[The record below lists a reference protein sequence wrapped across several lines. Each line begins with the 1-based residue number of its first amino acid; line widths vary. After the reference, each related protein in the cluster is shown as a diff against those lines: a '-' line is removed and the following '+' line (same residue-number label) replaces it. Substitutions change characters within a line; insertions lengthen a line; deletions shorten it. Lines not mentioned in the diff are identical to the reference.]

1 MPPKPLANWDKTL
14 DLMQFVP
21 MFGNFAFMIAAF
33 VVALS
38 VIVAI
43 HEYGH
48 YIVGRWCGI
57 HADVFSLGFGPVV
70 YSRVDQRGT
79 KWQIAA
85 LPLGGYVKFMGDA
98 NAASVGTD
106 GTVSEADERRTMLG
120 APLWARA
127 ATVAAGPIFN
137 FVLAIAIFA
146 GSIMYQGRS
155 ADPLTFGE
163 MRPLPASFAS
173 DLREGDVMVAIEGV
187 LFNDTERTVAIS
199 DLVPIQERL
208 DYTVLRGG
216 DEITIDGP
224 YYFPAAVSSVS
235 PRSAAD
241 DADIK
246 VNDVI
251 TAIDGVPV
259 FAFKQVQDIVLAADG
274 AALDFEIWRE
284 GEALTKTIAPRRVDL
299 PKPEGGFET
308 RWLVGITGTIFFEEK
323 TVSVG
328 PFEAVSLGAQG
339 LWNTLTTSLSAM
351 QHILVGQISTCNL
364 SGPVGI
370 AETSGSM
377 AEQGA
382 QSFIWFIGALSAAV
396 GLMNLFPIPVLDG
409 GHLVFYA
416 YEAVTRRKPSDRA
429 VQVFMFLG
437 LSLILSL
444 MTFTILNDIILCP

>member
-1 MPPKPLANWDKTL
+1 
-14 DLMQFVP
+14 MQFVP

-57 HADVFSLGFGPVV
+57 HADVFSLGFGPVI
-70 YSRVDQRGT
+70 YSRMDKRGT
-79 KWQIAA
+79 LWQIAT
-85 LPLGGYVKFMGDA
+85 LPLGGYVKFLGDA

-106 GTVSEADERRTMLG
+106 GTVTKADMRRTMLG
-120 APLWARA
+120 APLWART
-127 ATVAAGPIFN
+127 ATVAAGPVFN

-155 ADPLTFGE
+155 VEPLTFGQL
-163 MRPLPASFAS
+163 RPLPPSFATE
-173 DLREGDVMVAIEGV
+173 LRNGDVMLAVEGV
-187 LFNDTERTVAIS
+187 LFNDSARDDDIVDVIP
-199 DLVPIQERL
+199 VQERL
-208 DYTVLRGG
+208 NYTVLRDG
-216 DEITIDGP
+216 DEITVQGP
-224 YYFPAAVSSVS
+224 YYFPASAASVS

-246 VNDVI
+246 INDVI
-251 TAIDGVPV
+251 TAINGETIY
-259 FAFKQVQDIVLAADG
+259 AFSQVQDIVRNAEGAD
-274 AALDFEIWRE
+274 LVFTIWRDGQTLE
-284 GEALTKTIAPRRVDL
+284 KKIAPRRVDL
-299 PKPEGGFET
+299 PTLEGGFET
-308 RWLVGITGTIFFEEK
+308 RWLIGITGTIFFEEQRE
-323 TVSVG
+323 
-328 PFEAVSLGAQG
+328 FMG
-339 LWNTLTTSLSAM
+339 LWAATKMGAEGLWSTVKTSLSAM
-351 QHILVGQISTCNL
+351 QHILFGQISTCNL

-396 GLMNLFPIPVLDG
+396 GLINLFPIPVLDG

-416 YEAVTRRKPSDRA
+416 YEAVSRRKPSDRA
-429 VQVFMFLG
+429 VQAFMFMG

-444 MTFTILNDIILCP
+444 MSFTILNDTILCP

>member
-1 MPPKPLANWDKTL
+1 
-14 DLMQFVP
+14 MQFVP
-21 MFGNFAFMIAAF
+21 MFGNFAFMIVAF

-57 HADVFSLGFGPVV
+57 HADVFSLGFGPVI
-70 YSRVDQRGT
+70 YSRMDKRGT

-98 NAASVGTD
+98 NAASVGSD
-106 GTVSEADERRTMLG
+106 GAVSEVDMRRTMMG
-120 APLWARA
+120 APLWART
-127 ATVAAGPIFN
+127 ATVAAGPVFN

-155 ADPLTFGE
+155 AEPLTFGE
-163 MRPLPASFAS
+163 PRPLPASYAS
-173 DLREGDVMVAIEGV
+173 DLRQGDVMVAVEGV
-187 LFNDTERTVAIS
+187 LFNDPDREGQMS
-199 DLVPIQERL
+199 DFVPLQERL
-208 DYTVLRGG
+208 DYTVLRDG
-216 DEITIDGP
+216 DELTIKGP
-224 YYFPAAVSSVS
+224 YYFPAAVASVS

-246 VNDVI
+246 INDVI
-251 TAIDGVPV
+251 TAINGDTI
-259 FAFKQVQDIVLAADG
+259 FAFTQVQEVVLAADG
-274 AALDFEIWRE
+274 APLEFEIWRD
-284 GEALTKTIAPRRVDL
+284 GETLTKTIAPRRVDL
-299 PKPEGGFET
+299 PTPEGGFET
-308 RWLVGITGTIFFEEK
+308 RWLIGITGTIFFDEE

-328 PFEAVSLGAQG
+328 VVEATRLGAEG
-339 LWNTLTTSLSAM
+339 LWNTVTTSLSAM
-351 QHILVGQISTCNL
+351 QHILFGQISTCNL

-396 GLMNLFPIPVLDG
+396 GLINLFPIPVLDG

-429 VQVFMFLG
+429 VQVFMFVG

-444 MTFTILNDIILCP
+444 MMFTILNDTILCP

>member
-1 MPPKPLANWDKTL
+1 
-14 DLMQFVP
+14 MQFVP

-70 YSRVDQRGT
+70 YSRVDKRGT
-79 KWQIAA
+79 KWQVAA

-98 NAASVGTD
+98 NAASVG
-106 GTVSEADERRTMLG
+106 SEGEVAEVDLRKTMLG
-120 APLWARA
+120 APLWART
-127 ATVAAGPIFN
+127 ATVAAGPVFN

-155 ADPLTFGE
+155 AEPLTFGE
-163 MRPLPASFAS
+163 LRPLPASFSS
-173 DLREGDVMVAIEGV
+173 DLRAGDVMVAVEGV
-187 LFNDTERTVAIS
+187 LFNDPDRTEAVT
-199 DLVPIQERL
+199 DLVPVKDRL
-208 DYTVLRGG
+208 DYSILRDG
-216 DEITIDGP
+216 DELTINGP
-224 YYFPAAVSSVS
+224 YYFPTSVASVS

-246 VNDVI
+246 INDVI
-251 TAIDGVPV
+251 TAINGEPV
-259 FAFKQVQDIVLAADG
+259 FAFVQLQETVLAADG
-274 AALDFEIWRE
+274 APLDFTLWRD
-284 GEALTKTIAPRRVDL
+284 GETIEKTIAPRRVDL
-299 PKPEGGFET
+299 PLPEGGFET
-308 RWLVGITGTIFFEEK
+308 RWLIGITGTIFFEEK
-323 TVSVG
+323 TEAVG
-328 PFEAVSLGAQG
+328 VFEAVSLGAQG
-339 LWNTLTTSLSAM
+339 LWTTVTTSLSAM
-351 QHILVGQISTCNL
+351 KHILVGQISTCNL

-429 VQVFMFLG
+429 IQVFMFMG

-444 MTFTILNDIILCP
+444 MTFTILNDAILCP

>member
-1 MPPKPLANWDKTL
+1 
-14 DLMQFVP
+14 MQFVP

-79 KWQIAA
+79 KWQVAA

-106 GTVSEADERRTMLG
+106 GTVSQADARRTMLG

-163 MRPLPASFAS
+163 QRPLPASFAS

-199 DLVPIQERL
+199 DLVPVQERL

-251 TAIDGVPV
+251 TTIDGVPV

-274 AALDFEIWRE
+274 AALDFTIWRE
-284 GEALTKTIAPRRVDL
+284 GETLTKTIAPRRVDL

-323 TVSVG
+323 TESVG
-328 PFEAVSLGAQG
+328 PVEAVSLGAQG

-351 QHILVGQISTCNL
+351 QHILIGQISTCNL

-396 GLMNLFPIPVLDG
+396 GLMNLFPIPILDG

-416 YEAVTRRKPSDRA
+416 YEAVARRKPSDRA

>member
-1 MPPKPLANWDKTL
+1 
-14 DLMQFVP
+14 MQFVP
-21 MFGNFAFMIAAF
+21 MFGNFAFMIVAF

-79 KWQIAA
+79 KWQVAA

-106 GTVSEADERRTMLG
+106 GTVSQADARRTMLG

-163 MRPLPASFAS
+163 QRPLPASFAS

-199 DLVPIQERL
+199 DLVPVQERL

-251 TAIDGVPV
+251 TTIDGVPV

-274 AALDFEIWRE
+274 AALDFTIWRE
-284 GEALTKTIAPRRVDL
+284 GETLTKTIAPRRVDL

-323 TVSVG
+323 TESVG
-328 PFEAVSLGAQG
+328 PVEAVSLGAQG

-351 QHILVGQISTCNL
+351 QHILIGQISTCNL

-396 GLMNLFPIPVLDG
+396 GLMNLFPIPILDG

-416 YEAVTRRKPSDRA
+416 YEAVARRKPSDRA